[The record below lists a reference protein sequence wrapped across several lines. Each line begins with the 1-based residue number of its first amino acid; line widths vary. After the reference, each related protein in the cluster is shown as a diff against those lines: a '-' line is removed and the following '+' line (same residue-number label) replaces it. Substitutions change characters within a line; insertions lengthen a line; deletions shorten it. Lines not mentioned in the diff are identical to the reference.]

1 MFRKQISPKVTAVAV
16 LLILAGIQF
25 VYWRLL
31 VYRPPGGAAGGGG
44 GGGGAQVV
52 EYATGRADVEVL
64 TVAGEGAGYRDG
76 AVWEAR
82 FCGPN
87 ALTLGPGGVLYVA
100 DSRNHR
106 VRALS
111 PDGKVSTIAG
121 GGEPDGDGG
130 RADGAALSARFSYP
144 SGVAVGPDGTVYISD
159 TGNHR
164 ICRVRQGQVTTLAGG
179 TEGNV
184 DGAGTSARFR
194 FPAALA
200 LDDTGVLWVADAG
213 NHQVRKIDAAGQ
225 VSTPTETPEAMR
237 LRLGEVSPPRE
248 HAALFAS
255 ADGQRE
261 PEATSFTVGRRSASA
276 SVLPDTK
283 LFVDTEHRVLMLSR
297 KNEPD
302 FLLAGRRSAGE
313 VKWANTDGDGRR
325 AAFVMPCAIAPSPD
339 GNVYVADYAANVIR
353 KVILP
358 EWVRRGEAVPVARR
372 RGQWRVRSGS

>member
-31 VYRPPGGAAGGGG
+31 VYRPPSGPPGGGG
-44 GGGGAQVV
+44 GGGGAQAVP
-52 EYATGRADVEVL
+52 YATGRADVEVL

-144 SGVAVGPDGTVYISD
+144 SGVAVGPDGTLYVAD

-179 TEGNV
+179 AEGNL

-200 LDDTGVLWVADAG
+200 LDDTGVLWVGDAG
-213 NHQVRKIDAAGQ
+213 NHQVRKIDPAGQ
-225 VSTPTETPEAMR
+225 VSTPQETPEAIR

-248 HAALFAS
+248 HAVLFAS

-261 PEATSFTVGRRSASA
+261 PEVTPFTVGRRSASA
-276 SVLPDTK
+276 AVLPETK

-302 FLLAGRRSAGE
+302 FLLVGRRSAGK
-313 VKWANTDGDGRR
+313 VQWANTDGDGRR
-325 AAFVMPCAIAPSPD
+325 ASFVMPCAIAPSPD